1 MVIETVTT
9 HRYLKYAL
17 ICILMIEI
25 WSDKHVFSLKKGI
38 LKLRVKFFG
47 FSWKLANRK
56 IFTKSE
62 ILESKEN
69 CFLKENVES
78 FNLFHRKFVGKKP

>member
-25 WSDKHVFSLKKGI
+25 WSDKHVLSLKNE
-38 LKLRVKFFG
+38 F
-47 FSWKLANRK
+47 
-56 IFTKSE
+56 
-62 ILESKEN
+62 
-69 CFLKENVES
+69 
-78 FNLFHRKFVGKKP
+78 